1 MKKIVGIIAAVAMI
15 ATSVFA
21 ADITAKV
28 RLDGSLFDYNGT
40 VSALKINH
48 NAGEAHNPLLAW
60 SYGDD
65 KSGASGKI
73 WTVNDGNTGLN
84 DKGEITTDGMAVT
97 SGKFQI
103 WFSPVDNLKLIFG
116 NQSFNLNQ
124 EQLQWWRSDSGF
136 ESEGYGVNFGS
147 DGFSIDLFLGNGW
160 GNNWLA
166 GSAVATTAVKFQY
179 GADFGT
185 VAAILVAN
193 NSFKDL
199 KFGVGYNNNFDGL
212 FMFVNV
218 LGYVNA
224 AGFDKVR
231 AEIFAKGNVDSFGW
245 AAWIPFVFN
254 LGTSKAEIG
263 ANVKF
268 TFNQFY
274 LDINDGN
281 FLADP
286 FEMSIKPGMTG
297 SVGKCGYEVA
307 VNFDIGSSV
316 AVSVPVNFTVEW

>member
-28 RLDGSLFDYNGT
+28 RLDGSLFNYAGG
-40 VSALKINH
+40 VKALTIDH

-65 KSGASGKI
+65 KSGASAKI
-73 WTVNDGNTGLN
+73 WT
-84 DKGEITTDGMAVT
+84 KGDSAANFDLA

-103 WFSPVDNLKLIFG
+103 WFTPVDNLKLIFG
-116 NQSFNLNQ
+116 NQNFNLNQ

-136 ESEGYGVNFGS
+136 GETGGYGVNFGS
-147 DGFSIDLFLGNGW
+147 DGFSIDLFLGGDW
-160 GNNWLA
+160 GKAWLD
-166 GSAVATTAVKFQY
+166 GSAVGLTAAKLQY

-185 VAAILVAN
+185 VAAIMVAN
-193 NSFKDL
+193 SSFKDL

-218 LGYVNA
+218 LGYVNN
-224 AGFDKVR
+224 GFNKVR

-245 AAWIPFVFN
+245 AAWIPFDF
-254 LGTSKAEIG
+254 TIADSKAALG

-281 FLADP
+281 FLGDFA
-286 FEMSIKPGMTG
+286 MSIKPGMTG